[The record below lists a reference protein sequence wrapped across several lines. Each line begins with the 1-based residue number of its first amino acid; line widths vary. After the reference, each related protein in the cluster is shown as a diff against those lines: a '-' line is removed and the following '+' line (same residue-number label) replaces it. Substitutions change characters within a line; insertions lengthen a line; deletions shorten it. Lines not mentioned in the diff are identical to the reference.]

1 MAADNKLLGQFDL
14 LGIPPAPR
22 GVPQVEVTFDIDAN
36 GIVNVSAK
44 DKATN
49 KEQKITIQSNGG
61 LTEAEIQQM
70 VKDAEANAAEDKK
83 RREAVEAKNQ
93 AEGLVHATE
102 KQLAEHGAAISPQ
115 LKSDIEAAIADL
127 KGALEK
133 DDAGAIKAKSQALAG
148 IAMKM
153 GEEIYAKGQAAEGGA
168 DATGAARSS
177 GGDDVV
183 DADFEEV
190 NDDKKSA

>member
-1 MAADNKLLGQFDL
+1 
-14 LGIPPAPR
+14 
-22 GVPQVEVTFDIDAN
+22 VPQIEVTFDIDAN
-36 GIVNVSAK
+36 GIVNVSAR

-70 VKDAEANAAEDKK
+70 IKDAEANAAEDKR

-102 KQLAEHGAAISPQ
+102 KQLAEHGGSISPQ
-115 LKSDIEAAIADL
+115 LKSEIESAVADL
-127 KGALEK
+127 KAAIEK
-133 DDAGAIKAKSQALAG
+133 DDAGAIKTKSQSLAAV
-148 IAMKM
+148 AMKM
-153 GEEIYAKGQAAEGGA
+153 GEEIYAKGQAAGGGSNG
-168 DATGAARSS
+168 TGAARA

-190 NDDKKSA
+190 KDDKKSA

>member
-1 MAADNKLLGQFDL
+1 
-14 LGIPPAPR
+14 
-22 GVPQVEVTFDIDAN
+22 VPQIEVTFDIDAN

-44 DKATN
+44 DKATA
-49 KEQKITIQSNGG
+49 KEQKITIQASGG

-70 VKDAEANAAEDKK
+70 VKDAEANATADKA
-83 RREAVEAKNQ
+83 RREAVETKNQ

-102 KQLAEHGAAISPQ
+102 KQLSEHGAAISAQ
-115 LKSDIEAAIADL
+115 LKSDIEGAIADL

-133 DDAGAIKAKSQALAG
+133 DDAAAIKTKSQALAAA
-148 IAMKM
+148 AMKM
-153 GEEIYAKGQAAEGGA
+153 GEEIYAKTQGGD
-168 DATGAARSS
+168 DAGPGPGGPGGPSG

-190 NDDKKSA
+190 KDDKKSA